1 MITVIAGVNGA
12 GKSSITGK
20 ALRKEGGEYFN
31 PDEVARQLMNED
43 SSLTQNNANAKAWNM
58 GYGQLNDAISQ
69 NLDYNFET
77 TLGGNSITKCLLNAI
92 QHGIQVRVF
101 YCGLAS
107 VDLHIERVKSRVLQG
122 GHDIPKEKIHERF
135 TTSMHNMMR
144 LLPGCYQ
151 VNVYDNSAPL
161 TNGKPGIKRLFCIKE
176 ADIVID
182 ETNMPDWAKPLAA
195 EAIKVSQRN
204 QT

>member
-12 GKSSITGK
+12 GKSSIAGK
-20 ALRKEGGEYFN
+20 ALRKEDGEYFN
-31 PDEVARQLMNED
+31 PDEVARLLMNED
-43 SSLTQNNANAKAWNM
+43 SSLTHNDANAKAWNM
-58 GYGQLNDAISQ
+58 GYGKLNDAISQ
-69 NLDYNFET
+69 NLDYSFET
-77 TLGGNSITKCLLNAI
+77 TLGGNSITECLLNAI
-92 QHGIQVRVF
+92 QHGIKIRVF

-161 TNGKPGIKRLFCIKE
+161 TKGRPEIKKLFCIKKGVFE
-176 ADIVID
+176 IY
-182 ETNMPDWAKPLAA
+182 ETNMPNWAKPLAA
-195 EAIKVSQRN
+195 KAIKASQK
-204 QT
+204 TKT